1 MRSVKRGPTVVGE
14 KCDDPGPRPI
24 ADWGRDTKLIAQ
36 LVAATALVAEKNVGS
51 GRSYNLPP
59 CPYDRTSTGNFL
71 AKLSMPPP
79 QTASPPQQH
88 GYSLFFPSAGRC
100 MSSTPNPH
108 QEPTTPAHS
117 VWEEGTKRHLTAST
131 IIVPCMQPA
140 QRPLCG
146 TAGIALSVPRNPG
159 MPFESVGG
167 FVWPMRGFFH
177 GSFG

>member
-59 CPYDRTSTGNFL
+59 CPYERTSTGNFL

-88 GYSLFFPSAGRC
+88 GYSLFFSIRRSLHVIHAKSPPGAHHTSTLGMGGGDKA
-100 MSSTPNPH
+100 SSD
-108 QEPTTPAHS
+108 S
-117 VWEEGTKRHLTAST
+117 
-131 IIVPCMQPA
+131 
-140 QRPLCG
+140 
-146 TAGIALSVPRNPG
+146 
-159 MPFESVGG
+159 
-167 FVWPMRGFFH
+167 
-177 GSFG
+177 